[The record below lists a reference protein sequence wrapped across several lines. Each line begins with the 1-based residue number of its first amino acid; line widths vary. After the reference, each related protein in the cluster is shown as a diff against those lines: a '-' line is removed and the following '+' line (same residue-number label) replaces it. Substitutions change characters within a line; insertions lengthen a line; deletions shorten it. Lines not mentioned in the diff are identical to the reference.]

1 MARHNELGKIGE
13 DKAALYLQQ
22 NGYVVLER
30 NWRLGRL
37 ELDIICNKDGMLVVV
52 EVKTRRNG
60 TERPEELLDY
70 SKRCHLRH
78 AADAYIKARKLQ
90 CEVRFDLILLTGEEL
105 TLEHIVDAVQVFE

>member
-13 DKAALYLQQ
+13 EKAALYLQQ
-22 NGYVVLER
+22 SGYVVLER

-37 ELDIICNKDGMLVVV
+37 ELDLVCCKDGVLVVV

-60 TERPEELLDY
+60 TERLEELLDY
-70 SKRCHLRH
+70 SKRCHLRR

-90 CEVRFDLILLTGEEL
+90 CEVRFDLILLTGENL
-105 TLEHIVDAVQVFE
+105 MLEHIKEAVQIFE